1 MADPWIPAS
10 IPDHPPVDPSVDRA
24 PRLRNVLTA
33 SEERLALANAL
44 RYLPSSWHGQLAPEF
59 LEELRRD
66 GRIRM
71 HRFRPHERIRA
82 KPIEAYEARTVR
94 GAAMMLMIDNNL
106 DPDVAQYPYE
116 LITYG
121 GNGSVFQNWMQYR
134 RTMHYLSIMDDE
146 QTLVM
151 MSGHP
156 AGLHPSSNRAP
167 HAVITNGMMVPN
179 HSSRSDFDRFNA
191 LGVTQYGQ
199 MTAGSWMYI
208 GPQGIV
214 HGTTLT
220 LMNAARRYL
229 GHEGSDLSGVTYV
242 TSGLGGMSGAQAR
255 AATIAGASCIIAEVN
270 PHAAAKRLD
279 QGWLSVIHED
289 ADDAIDRMLLS
300 QSEGEGVSIGFVGN
314 IVDLWSRLDARD
326 VAVDLGSDQ
335 TSLHDPFGGGYLP
348 QGYSLEDAR
357 TLMQTDPDRYVI
369 EVQRTLVE
377 HARLIGRMADR
388 GMAFWD
394 YGNAFLLEASRAGG
408 DVLSEDGSFRYPSYV
423 EHIMGPICFDH
434 GFGPFRWVCA
444 SGTVEDL
451 SRSDELAAEVL
462 RSHLNDSPDSIKR
475 QLEDNLRWIEHA
487 MEHGLVVGSKARIL
501 YADERGRRDIALRF
515 NEAIAAGYL
524 SGPVILGR
532 DHHDVSGTDSPYR
545 ETADIADGSRFSA
558 DMAVQN
564 VIGDAARGAT
574 WVSLHNGGGVG
585 WGEVING
592 GFGMVLDGTDA
603 SGESAA
609 AMLSWDVTNGVARR
623 AWARHEGALSTIDR
637 IEAMRPGLV
646 VTRPTT
652 VDPNVLDEVMR

>member
-1 MADPWIPAS
+1 
-10 IPDHPPVDPSVDRA
+10 
-24 PRLRNVLTA
+24 
-33 SEERLALANAL
+33 
-44 RYLPSSWHGQLAPEF
+44 
-59 LEELRRD
+59 
-66 GRIRM
+66 
-71 HRFRPHERIRA
+71 
-82 KPIEAYEARTVR
+82 
-94 GAAMMLMIDNNL
+94 
-106 DPDVAQYPYE
+106 
-116 LITYG
+116 
-121 GNGSVFQNWMQYR
+121 
-134 RTMHYLSIMDDE
+134 
-146 QTLVM
+146 
-151 MSGHP
+151 
-156 AGLHPSSNRAP
+156 
-167 HAVITNGMMVPN
+167 
-179 HSSRSDFDRFNA
+179 
-191 LGVTQYGQ
+191 
-199 MTAGSWMYI
+199 
-208 GPQGIV
+208 
-214 HGTTLT
+214 
-220 LMNAARRYL
+220 
-229 GHEGSDLSGVTYV
+229 
-242 TSGLGGMSGAQAR
+242 
-255 AATIAGASCIIAEVN
+255 
-270 PHAAAKRLD
+270 
-279 QGWLSVIHED
+279 
-289 ADDAIDRMLLS
+289 MLLS

-357 TLMQTDPDRYVI
+357 ALMQTDPDRYVI

-444 SGTVEDL
+444 SGTDEDL

-501 YADERGRRDIALRF
+501 YADERARRDIALRF

-603 SGESAA
+603 SGNRA
-609 AMLSWDVTNGVARR
+609 AMLSWDVTGVAAEHGHDMRAHSPPSIGRR
-623 AWARHEGALSTIDR
+623 CARIGRH
-637 IEAMRPGLV
+637 P
-646 VTRPTT
+646 PF
-652 VDPNVLDEVMR
+652 VDPDVLDEVMR

>member
-82 KPIEAYEARTVR
+82 KPIDAYEARTVR

-179 HSSRSDFDRFNA
+179 HSSRPDFDRFNA

-255 AATIAGASCIIAEVN
+255 LATIAGASCIIAEVN
-270 PHAAAKRLD
+270 PHAGAKRLD

-357 TLMQTDPDRYVI
+357 ALMQTDPDRYVI

-444 SGTVEDL
+444 SGTDEDL
-451 SRSDELAAEVL
+451 SRSDELA
-462 RSHLNDSPDSIKR
+462 KR
-475 QLEDNLRWIEHA
+475 GASVASQ
-487 MEHGLVVGSKARIL
+487 
-501 YADERGRRDIALRF
+501 
-515 NEAIAAGYL
+515 
-524 SGPVILGR
+524 
-532 DHHDVSGTDSPYR
+532 
-545 ETADIADGSRFSA
+545 RFS
-558 DMAVQN
+558 
-564 VIGDAARGAT
+564 
-574 WVSLHNGGGVG
+574 
-585 WGEVING
+585 
-592 GFGMVLDGTDA
+592 
-603 SGESAA
+603 
-609 AMLSWDVTNGVARR
+609 
-623 AWARHEGALSTIDR
+623 
-637 IEAMRPGLV
+637 
-646 VTRPTT
+646 
-652 VDPNVLDEVMR
+652 